1 MPDDVPHAT
10 SRNMPSMNVPDDA
23 AVLEAL
29 REVDDPE
36 AGMNIVDLGLVYG
49 VEVAGGAI
57 HVDLTMTTQ
66 ACPMTDMIVDE
77 VRQAIGNIAP
87 VWSSSA
93 AGVATVNA
101 SGIVTGVSAGS
112 AIITA
117 TSGSASNTANI
128 TVTGGAGVLAT
139 VVASIEDRTI
149 EIALASSSRK
159 APSRRNLRH

>member
-1 MPDDVPHAT
+1 MPHDVPHAT

-77 VRQAIGNIAP
+77 VRQAIANIAP
-87 VWSSSA
+87 VGTTIDVRLVWDPPWTPDKMTGIAKEHFGWSF
-93 AGVATVNA
+93 
-101 SGIVTGVSAGS
+101 
-112 AIITA
+112 
-117 TSGSASNTANI
+117 
-128 TVTGGAGVLAT
+128 
-139 VVASIEDRTI
+139 
-149 EIALASSSRK
+149 
-159 APSRRNLRH
+159 